1 MPISDNRRYF
11 WCVMVI
17 LFGIALVIPIPVSAE
32 ALNVVVRDHNEAA
45 IPGATIQIGD
55 QTLTTDKDGKATF
68 DDVSGERSM
77 KVSASGFSSKQIN
90 IDVGQTDKQIDSD
103 AEQTEAKVMLVPDQT
118 VFTLG
123 YLSFQIVVLLV
134 VIGVLWRSKGW
145 YAHTNTAASILTI
158 VGVLGTFIGIFI
170 GLQKFNPDPSKIQGS
185 IEVLL
190 NGLKI
195 AFGTSIFGI
204 ASALLLKGL
213 ISPLVQNFQKDRN
226 DNPRQETIDE
236 FVGALKKAFGES
248 NLSSKLDAL
257 TDIQNKAF
265 EQLKTLTTT
274 VSHEHSQLRKDREA
288 TRHVLADTRNKLTAG
303 QAKALEQLQTLT
315 NTLSDKNDLI
325 IASQQNEAIETRKTL
340 TDLQSELTD
349 RQNKAFIQLR
359 QLTKTVSYEHSQLR
373 KEFENFSKNV
383 AESITEL
390 ATKELISSLT
400 KVIDQFN
407 TQLSTQF
414 GDNFKQLNE
423 AVGKTVEWQSQ
434 YRQDMD
440 KLAEEFQIAAK
451 SIDDSRD
458 SLKNIADSSGTIADR
473 SSSIVTSATKL
484 EPILHTLNDQ
494 LGAFSDLRQKA
505 NDAFPIIEK
514 RLDAL
519 TTKFSGV
526 VQTAITESQDQSNK
540 LTDQYD
546 KFQQVIDGLDDF
558 TTKIRKVT
566 TDTSNIV
573 KDLEASI
580 DSQKTALENSVKYV
594 TTMQTKLDDQLTES
608 ISKLGTNLA
617 ALSGQFVKDYTPLTQ
632 SLKKVLTIAEGI
644 LPKQPRN

>member
-1 MPISDNRRYF
+1 
-11 WCVMVI
+11 MVI

-32 ALNVVVRDHNEAA
+32 ALKVFVRDHNENA
-45 IPGATIQIGD
+45 IPGARIQIGN
-55 QTLTTDKDGKATF
+55 QERTTDESGAATF
-68 DDVSGERSM
+68 DDVSGEQSM
-77 KVSASGFSSKQIN
+77 TVSASGFSSKQID
-90 IDVGQTDKQIDSD
+90 ID
-103 AEQTEAKVMLVPDQT
+103 AERTEAKVMLVPDQT

-123 YLSFQIVVLLV
+123 YLFFQIVVLLF
-134 VIGVLWRSKGW
+134 VIGVLWRSNGW

-170 GLQKFNPDPSKIQGS
+170 GLQKFNPDPNKIQGS

-195 AFGTSIFGI
+195 AFGTSIVGI

-213 ISPLVQNFQKDRN
+213 ISPLVQNFQKYRN

-236 FVGALKKAFGES
+236 FVDALKKAFGES
-248 NLSSKLDAL
+248 NLSAKLDAL
-257 TDIQNKAF
+257 KDAIKTDGKTTQDILQNTRMDITDIQSKTLK
-265 EQLKTLTTT
+265 QLDTLTTT
-274 VSHEHSQLRKDREA
+274 VSNEHTQLRADRES
-288 TRHVLADTRNKLTAG
+288 TRGVLQDTRNELTAG
-303 QAKALEQLQTLT
+303 QAKALGQLQTLT

-359 QLTKTVSYEHSQLR
+359 ELTKTVSYEHSQLR

-458 SLKNIADSSGTIADR
+458 SLENIADSSSTIADK
-473 SSSIVTSATKL
+473 SGSIVTSATKL

-494 LGAFSDLRQKA
+494 LGAFSNLSEKA
-505 NDAFPIIEK
+505 NGAFPIIEK
-514 RLDAL
+514 GLENL
-519 TTKFSGV
+519 TTNFSDA
-526 VQTAITESQDQSNK
+526 VQTAITDSQAQSDK
-540 LTDQYD
+540 LAKQYTE
-546 KFQQVIDGLDDF
+546 FQKVIDGLDDF
-558 TTKIRKVT
+558 TSKIGKVT
-566 TDTSNIV
+566 EDVSDIV
-573 KDLEASI
+573 KDLQASI
-580 DSQKTALENSVKYV
+580 DSQTKALRNSANYV
-594 TTMQTKLDDQLTES
+594 TTMQTKLDEQLTAS
-608 ISKLGTNLA
+608 INALGTDLA
-617 ALSGQFVKDYTPLTQ
+617 ALSQKFVDDYTPLTN
-632 SLKKVLTIAEGI
+632 SLREVLTIANGI
-644 LPKQPRN
+644 LPQRSRN

>member
-1 MPISDNRRYF
+1 MENFDFGELQEWLLEIVLIF
-11 WCVMVI
+11 VI
-17 LFGIALVIPIPVSAE
+17 IQFLVFGRAWRNL
-32 ALNVVVRDHNEAA
+32 
-45 IPGATIQIGD
+45 
-55 QTLTTDKDGKATF
+55 
-68 DDVSGERSM
+68 
-77 KVSASGFSSKQIN
+77 SKQVSWHI
-90 IDVGQTDKQIDSD
+90 
-103 AEQTEAKVMLVPDQT
+103 
-118 VFTLG
+118 
-123 YLSFQIVVLLV
+123 Y
-134 VIGVLWRSKGW
+134 
-145 YAHTNTAASILTI
+145 TNAWASILTVI
-158 VGVLGTFIGIFI
+158 GIFGTFFGIFI
-170 GLQKFNPDPSKIQGS
+170 GLLAFDIQDIPGS
-185 IEVLL
+185 IPGLL
-190 NGLKI
+190 GGLKL
-195 AFGTSIFGI
+195 AFLTSLVGI
-204 ASALLLKGL
+204 LSAIILKWKGL
-213 ISPLVQNFQKDRN
+213 RQTQKSSD
-226 DNPRQETIDE
+226 PRQEAVD
-236 FVGALKKAFGES
+236 ALKEALESVETPGES
-248 NLSSKLDAL
+248 NLSAKLDAL
-257 TDIQNKAF
+257 KDAIETDGKTTQDILQNTRMDLTDIQSKTLK
-265 EQLKTLTTT
+265 QLETLTTT
-274 VSHEHSQLRKDREA
+274 VSNEHTQLRSDRES
-288 TRHVLADTRNKLTAG
+288 TRGVLQDTRNELTAG
-303 QAKALEQLQTLT
+303 QTKALGQLQTLT

-494 LGAFSDLRQKA
+494 LGAFSDLGQKA
-505 NDAFPIIEK
+505 NDALPIIEG
-514 RLDAL
+514 RLDDL

-526 VQTAITESQDQSNK
+526 VQAAITESQDQSNK
-540 LTDQYD
+540 LTDQYN

-558 TTKIRKVT
+558 TSKIGKVT
-566 TDTSNIV
+566 TDVSNIV
-573 KDLEASI
+573 KDLQEII
-580 DSQKTALENSVKYV
+580 DLQTDTLRNSTSYV
-594 TTMQTKLDDQLTES
+594 TTMQEKLEKQLTAS
-608 ISKLGTNLA
+608 INVLGTDLA
-617 ALSGQFVKDYTPLTQ
+617 ALSKKFVDDYTPLTN
-632 SLKKVLTIAEGI
+632 SLREVLTIADGI
-644 LPKQPRN
+644 LPQRSRN